1 MTLPFTLAVKWI
13 VGSTINTSLKDV
25 RVFEGLSE
33 DRGKRGTDDGIMY
46 SSQESNAA
54 VQRELTQSNLQNS

>member
-25 RVFEGLSE
+25 QVFEGLMKTGG
-33 DRGKRGTDDGIMY
+33 RGAQMMG
-46 SSQESNAA
+46 
-54 VQRELTQSNLQNS
+54 

>member
-25 RVFEGLSE
+25 RVFEGLSG

-46 SSQESNAA
+46 NSQ
-54 VQRELTQSNLQNS
+54 